1 MGNVPEL
8 IYCAGKNRVFEGIA
22 LAAGYT
28 LGARLPA
35 TIYHPIG
42 FADQDWHEPDRGA
55 YMLAL
60 AQHRP
65 RMATVLDLEREEQR
79 DDVLSWA
86 EEASAYCERVL
97 IIPKY
102 SGAIDTLP
110 RRINGADVVLAFS
123 VPTKYGG
130 TQVPLWEFA
139 GWPVHLLGGSPHAQM
154 HYAAQLNSIADVVS
168 ADGNMSN
175 KMAHR
180 CMFWNAKPG
189 GAKQGR
195 WWLLGDIGLA
205 AFGEGSNQEAFRRSC
220 INIREA
226 WNTAF

>member
-42 FADQDWHEPDRGA
+42 FADQDWHNPDRA
-55 YMLAL
+55 IYMQAL
-60 AQHRP
+60 AHHRP

-79 DDVLSWA
+79 NDVLSWA
-86 EEASAYCERVL
+86 EEAAQYCERVL

-102 SGAIDTLP
+102 SGCIDTLP
-110 RRINGADVVLAFS
+110 RTIGGADVVLAFS
-123 VPTKYGG
+123 VPTRYGG
-130 TQVPLWEFA
+130 TQVPLWEFD

-154 HYAAQLNSIADVVS
+154 HYAAHLGAIANVVS
-168 ADGNMSN
+168 ADGNMAN

-180 CMFWNAKPG
+180 CKFWSAKPG
-189 GAKQGR
+189 GAKGDR
-195 WWLLGDIGLA
+195 WWSLADVGLA
-205 AFGEGSNQEAFRRSC
+205 HFGEGSNAEAFRRSC
-220 INIREA
+220 ENIKAA
-226 WNTAF
+226 WRN